1 MRAARVAV
9 VGLALALALV
19 PLPKWWVEQWY
30 SRGFYARF
38 QPVASSVSGIV
49 PIALLDVAALAVL
62 AALVWWTVRQ
72 FRSAGFLP
80 AMRRVL
86 AGWLV
91 VVSLVYLWFLG
102 AWGMNYRRV
111 PLQERLSY
119 DSSRLTRQRAFE
131 FAQAAV
137 QQANALR
144 PAAVANPISTADE
157 SLVTALLDVQH
168 RLGLAHV
175 PTLTAPKHSL
185 LGLYFRMA
193 AIDGMTDP
201 WFLEVI
207 VNPDVLPSERPFV
220 LAHEWAHL
228 AGHADESEANF
239 VAWLTCL
246 RGSSAARYSGWLSA
260 YQHVASGLPLQ
271 DRRALAAQLSS
282 AVAADLTAERAR
294 FARSSPKVRVAARGA
309 YDTYLRAN
317 RVDEGIAS
325 YNAVVRLM
333 LGASFDPQWN
343 PQLR

>member
-1 MRAARVAV
+1 VRAWRVAV
-9 VGLALALALV
+9 VSLALALAVV

-30 SRGFYARF
+30 SRGFYARW
-38 QPVASSVSGIV
+38 QPVASAASGVVS
-49 PIALLDVAALAVL
+49 IALLDVAALALLV
-62 AALVWWTVRQ
+62 ALGWWSVGQ
-72 FRSAGFLP
+72 FRGAAVVP
-80 AMRRVL
+80 AIRRVL

-91 VVSLVYLWFLG
+91 VASLVYLWFLA

-111 PLQERLSY
+111 PLQERITY
-119 DSSRLTRQRAFE
+119 DSARLTRDRAFE
-131 FAQAAV
+131 FATAAV
-137 QQANALR
+137 RQANALW
-144 PAAVANPISTADE
+144 PAAASDSAAAADA
-157 SLVTALLDVQH
+157 SLVQALIDVQH
-168 RLGLAHV
+168 RLGLAHA
-175 PTLTAPKHSL
+175 PTLTEPKRSL

-239 VAWLTCL
+239 VAWLTCI
-246 RGSSAARYSGWLSA
+246 RGSAAARYSGWLSA
-260 YQHVASGLPLQ
+260 YQHVASGLPAP
-271 DRRALAAQLSS
+271 DRRALAALLSS
-282 AVAADLTAERAR
+282 GVAADLAAERAR
-294 FARSSPKVRVAARGA
+294 FARSSQRVRVVARGA

-333 LGASFDPQWN
+333 LGASFDSQWN